1 MDLGQAAIVKSEK
14 HEGLIFFY
22 AGGPH
27 HIETNPLICR
37 ENQWTGFYMVRDLR
51 HERVKSHITTL
62 KMKIDKLITT

>member
-22 AGGPH
+22 DRGPY
-27 HIETNPLICR
+27 HIETKPLICL
-37 ENQWTGFYMVRDLR
+37 ENQWTGFFMVRDLR

>member
-14 HEGLIFFY
+14 HEGLIFFDD
-22 AGGPH
+22 G
-27 HIETNPLICR
+27 ETNPLICR